1 VSNTGFR
8 SLPKGAQRYLV
19 ATLVNMAGNGM
30 MFAFVF
36 IYLHDVRKYS
46 GSLTGWILATG
57 TLVTLLT
64 TTFGGWLCDHIG
76 SKRTLLAANLAA
88 AVAYGFY
95 GANRSVAFAF
105 VMSAF
110 TGLCSGIGFPAQ
122 QAFASII
129 VDSETRPT
137 MSSWLR
143 VLLNIGAGLGAGIG
157 GFIADVDRPS
167 TFTLLFVMNAATYV
181 GYVLIVASIQPV
193 VPPESTIRLST
204 LEDESY
210 GKPTNGYREVLAD
223 RFFVRLL
230 PLDLATGIAFGLAF
244 LVMPTTYVK
253 RIGASER
260 VVGLLTL
267 LGAGIVVVSQIRI
280 SKAVIGRKRMNSMG
294 TMFGLFGVGFAL
306 AIASVG
312 RSLTMAIVLIG
323 LAQVAAGLAECF
335 FGPVRNPLTAELAP
349 PALLGRYFGLASM
362 MFQGGFGFA
371 NVLGGVG
378 LDRSLSGL
386 WIVGLLMMI
395 LAGAWARLIDR
406 FIPETS
412 RLSP

>member
-1 VSNTGFR
+1 MSNQGFR

-76 SKRTLLAANLAA
+76 SKRTLMAANLVA
-88 AVAYGFY
+88 AVAFGLY
-95 GANRSVAFAF
+95 GANRSVVFAF

-122 QAFASII
+122 QAFASVI
-129 VDSETRPT
+129 VDAETRPA
-137 MSSWLR
+137 MASWLR

-167 TFTLLFVMNAATYV
+167 TFTLLFVLNAATYV
-181 GYVLIVASIQPV
+181 GYVFIVVSVDPV
-193 VPPESTIRLST
+193 VTAETPRGRST
-204 LEDESY
+204 LNEESN
-210 GKPTNGYREVLAD
+210 GNVTHGYREVLAD

-267 LGAGIVVVSQIRI
+267 LGAGVVVFSQIRI
-280 SKAVIGRKRMNSMG
+280 SKAVVGRKRMNSLG
-294 TMFGLFGVGFAL
+294 TMFTLFGVGFAL
-306 AIASVG
+306 AMASVG
-312 RSLTMAIVLIG
+312 RSLTMAIILIG
-323 LAQVAAGLAECF
+323 FAQVGAGLAECF

-395 LAGAWARLIDR
+395 LAGGWCLRIDR
-406 FIPETS
+406 YIPETS